1 MYRLLYWVQLSVIR
15 SLIPARKLR
24 MSDFE
29 TSKLISSGQYGSVH
43 LVRHKDSQQIFA
55 MKKMAKRNLDNPQSV
70 EWAYLERD
78 VQTFADCP
86 FVVSMLCSFPTR
98 SHLCMVMEYVGGG
111 DCGTLL
117 TTRGHLSV
125 PLARLYFAEA
135 VLGVEYLH
143 SYGVVHRDLKPDN
156 LMITPAGHIKVTD
169 FGLSKVGLMIPKTN
183 NFKESAEDIAREY
196 QDREFCGT
204 PCYIAP
210 EVILKEGYGRP
221 IDWWAMGIILHE
233 FLLGSIPFDGDTVNE
248 VFKTVLFG
256 GAFQIKDH
264 PFLNDLDFDNLLSQ
278 KPEYVPQLSSDMD
291 TSCFINHSDINKHLV
306 SEDEEGT
313 SENNDSLDFQNYT
326 SSSEKLCKLCTTTTS
341 MVNVEDPKTPPE
353 CTAASNTDISE
364 MQKESVPVSDTGDAI
379 TILPSS
385 SSLSESQAQD
395 DRKSVINLSLEQ
407 QNSENAKKGKKR
419 RGSIFR
425 RILSSCRRGLSR
437 AARVF
442 ACCHCCPRTI

>member
-1 MYRLLYWVQLSVIR
+1 MRPEQEAA
-15 SLIPARKLR
+15 PARER
-24 MSDFE
+24 A
-29 TSKLISSGQYGSVH
+29 GSVH

-55 MKKMAKRNLDNPQSV
+55 MKKIAKRDLDIPQKV

-78 VQTFADCP
+78 IQIFADCP
-86 FVVSMLCSFPTR
+86 FVVPMLCSFPTR
-98 SHLCMVMEYVGGG
+98 SHLCMVLEYVGGG

-125 PLARLYFAEA
+125 PLARMYFAEA
-135 VLGVEYLH
+135 LLGVEYLH

-196 QDREFCGT
+196 QDRELCGT

-210 EVILKEGYGRP
+210 EVIRKEGYGRP
-221 IDWWAMGIILHE
+221 VDWWAMGIILHE
-233 FLLGSIPFDGDTVNE
+233 FLLGSIPFDGDTVTE
-248 VFKTVLFG
+248 LYKMVLYG

-264 PFLNDLDFDNLLSQ
+264 PFLNGLDFDNLLSQ
-278 KPEYVPQLSSDMD
+278 KPEYVPQLLSDMD

-306 SEDEEGT
+306 SEDEGT

-341 MVNVEDPKTPPE
+341 MVNIEDPKTPPE
-353 CTAASNTDISE
+353 
-364 MQKESVPVSDTGDAI
+364 QKESVPVSDRDNVI

-385 SSLSESQAQD
+385 PSLSESQAQE
-395 DRKSVINLSLEQ
+395 DRKSVINLSTEQ

-437 AARVF
+437 AAR
-442 ACCHCCPRTI
+442 